1 MTGMDKDCFGVVLI
15 GRNEGERLR
24 RSLESVL
31 KLTDRVVYADSL
43 STDGS
48 VALAKA
54 MGAVVVELDNTKPLN
69 AARGRNAGFA
79 ALRNHYPECRLVQFL
94 DGDCKLIETWP
105 RVAID
110 FLNTH
115 EEVAVVCGRRF
126 EAHPDASFYNRLAD
140 EEWNT
145 PIGQA
150 DACGGDA
157 MIRSD
162 AFEEIGGFDASLM
175 ASEEPEMTARARERG
190 WRIWRIDADM
200 SEHDAAIFDFG
211 QWWRRTIRSGYG
223 YAQAWNRTRRMS
235 PPVNDAR
242 LKSAFAW
249 VIGLPIAIGV
259 LAALLAKPS
268 LLLLLPFIY
277 ALQILRI
284 ALRRERLTMHG
295 LRASAMV
302 MIAKLAEVIGALR
315 FVVQPARP
323 KTINYKTTSQ

>member
-1 MTGMDKDCFGVVLI
+1 MTDMEEDCFGVVLI

-31 KLTDRVVYADSL
+31 KLTHRVVYTDSL

-54 MGAVVVELDNTKPLN
+54 MGAVVVELDDTRPLN

-79 ALRNHYPECRLVQFL
+79 VLREHYPECRLVQFL
-94 DGDCKLIETWP
+94 DGDCRLIETWP
-105 RVAID
+105 RVAMD

-115 EEVAVVCGRRF
+115 ADVAVVCGRRF
-126 EAHPDASFYNRLAD
+126 EAYPDASFYNRLAD

-145 PIGQA
+145 PIGLA

-157 MIRSD
+157 MVRSD

-200 SEHDAAIFDFG
+200 SEHDAAIFNFG

-223 YAQAWNRTRRMS
+223 YAQAWTLTRRMS
-235 PPVNDAR
+235 PPLNHAILR
-242 LKSAFAW
+242 SAFAW
-249 VIGLPIAIGV
+249 VIFLPLAIGTF
-259 LAALLAKPS
+259 AALFARPS
-268 LLLLLPFIY
+268 LLLLLPLIY
-277 ALQILRI
+277 ALQIFRM
-284 ALRRERLTMHG
+284 AMRRGRLTIHG
-295 LRASAMV
+295 LRASAMM
-302 MIAKLAEVIGALR
+302 MIAKPAEVIGATMFLVR
-315 FVVQPARP
+315 PARP
-323 KTINYKTTSQ
+323 TPIDYKTT